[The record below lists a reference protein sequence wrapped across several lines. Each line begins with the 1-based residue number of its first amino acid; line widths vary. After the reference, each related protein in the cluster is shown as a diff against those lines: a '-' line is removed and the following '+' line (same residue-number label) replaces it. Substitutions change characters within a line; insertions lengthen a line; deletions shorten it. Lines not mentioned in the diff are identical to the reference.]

1 MEKCKIY
8 TFEKDSSIERE
19 GVEIEIGKI
28 LNDGWETK
36 CISSVSGGND
46 NDTVFL
52 TVIYE
57 KEDKP
62 KEKQGNID

>member
-1 MEKCKIY
+1 METCKIY
-8 TFEKDSSIERE
+8 TFDKDYSSERE
-19 GVEIEIGKI
+19 DVEFQIGEM
-28 LNDGWETK
+28 LNDGWKTK
-36 CISSVSGGND
+36 CISSVSGGYN